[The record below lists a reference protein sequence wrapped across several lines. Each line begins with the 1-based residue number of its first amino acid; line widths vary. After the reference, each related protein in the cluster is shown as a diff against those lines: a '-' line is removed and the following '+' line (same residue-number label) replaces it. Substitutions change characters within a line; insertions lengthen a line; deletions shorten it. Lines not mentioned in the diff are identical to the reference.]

1 MDVNIRAVVLDILTE
16 IEKEGEFS
24 HITINNAL
32 LKYQYLDRTQRAFI
46 NRLSLGTI
54 ECRIEMDYILNQYS
68 KTPVNKMKPLI
79 RRIMRMAVYQ
89 IIYMENVPDS
99 AACNEAVKLAAK
111 RGFTGLKGFVNG
123 VLRNISR
130 NKDNITYPDKAKETK
145 KYLSVKYSMPEW
157 IIELWNTNM
166 SYEEIED
173 ILAGMKKDKKTY
185 IRCNTLKGG
194 TDYIKKILEE
204 EGVTV
209 TEVSGL
215 SYAYEISG
223 YDYLT
228 ALKSFNEG
236 LYQIQDISSMMA
248 GEYVKPSTDS
258 LIVDVCAAPGGKSI
272 NAALKLAEAAYDNKD
287 ISSMTA
293 GYMTGFKAGDTVI
306 DVCAAPGGKSVN
318 AAISVG
324 TDGKVYSRDVS
335 DYKASLI
342 DDNVARLGIPYID
355 VEVHNALE
363 FDEELEG
370 KADIVI
376 ADLPCSGL
384 GIMGRKPDI
393 RYNIT
398 KEKIDD
404 IISLQRDILK
414 VVSRYVKTGGT
425 LVYSTCTINRAE
437 NEDNADWICNTLGFS
452 KDGEYRQMLPSAK
465 ADNDG
470 FFVAGLIKK

>member
-194 TDYIKKILEE
+194 TDYIKK
-204 EGVTV
+204 
-209 TEVSGL
+209 
-215 SYAYEISG
+215 
-223 YDYLT
+223 YL
-228 ALKSFNEG
+228 K
-236 LYQIQDISSMMA
+236 
-248 GEYVKPSTDS
+248 K
-258 LIVDVCAAPGGKSI
+258 
-272 NAALKLAEAAYDNKD
+272 
-287 ISSMTA
+287 
-293 GYMTGFKAGDTVI
+293 
-306 DVCAAPGGKSVN
+306 
-318 AAISVG
+318 
-324 TDGKVYSRDVS
+324 
-335 DYKASLI
+335 
-342 DDNVARLGIPYID
+342 
-355 VEVHNALE
+355 
-363 FDEELEG
+363 
-370 KADIVI
+370 
-376 ADLPCSGL
+376 
-384 GIMGRKPDI
+384 
-393 RYNIT
+393 
-398 KEKIDD
+398 
-404 IISLQRDILK
+404 
-414 VVSRYVKTGGT
+414 
-425 LVYSTCTINRAE
+425 RA
-437 NEDNADWICNTLGFS
+437 
-452 KDGEYRQMLPSAK
+452 
-465 ADNDG
+465 
-470 FFVAGLIKK
+470 

>member
-16 IEKEGEFS
+16 IEKEEEFS

-287 ISSMTA
+287 IPESGISKEVLK
-293 GYMTGFKAGDTVI
+293 GITGRVI
-306 DVCAAPGGKSVN
+306 A
-318 AAISVG
+318 
-324 TDGKVYSRDVS
+324 RDVS

>member
-185 IRCNTLKGG
+185 IRCNTLKGS

-287 ISSMTA
+287 IPESGISKEVLK
-293 GYMTGFKAGDTVI
+293 GITGMVI
-306 DVCAAPGGKSVN
+306 A
-318 AAISVG
+318 
-324 TDGKVYSRDVS
+324 RDVS

-355 VEVHNALE
+355 VDVHNALE

>member
-185 IRCNTLKGG
+185 IRCNTLKGS

-287 ISSMTA
+287 IPESGISKEVLK
-293 GYMTGFKAGDTVI
+293 GITGRVI
-306 DVCAAPGGKSVN
+306 A
-318 AAISVG
+318 
-324 TDGKVYSRDVS
+324 RDVS

-355 VEVHNALE
+355 VDVHNALE

-384 GIMGRKPDI
+384 GVMGRKPDI

>member
-16 IEKEGEFS
+16 IEKEGEVS

-185 IRCNTLKGG
+185 IRCNTLKGS

-287 ISSMTA
+287 ITESGISKEVLK
-293 GYMTGFKAGDTVI
+293 GITGRVI
-306 DVCAAPGGKSVN
+306 A
-318 AAISVG
+318 
-324 TDGKVYSRDVS
+324 RDVS

-470 FFVAGLIKK
+470 FFVACLIKK

>member
-1 MDVNIRAVVLDILTE
+1 MDVNIRAVVLDLLTE

-287 ISSMTA
+287 IPESGISKEVLK
-293 GYMTGFKAGDTVI
+293 GITGRVI
-306 DVCAAPGGKSVN
+306 A
-318 AAISVG
+318 
-324 TDGKVYSRDVS
+324 RDVS

>member
-185 IRCNTLKGG
+185 IRCNTLTGS

-287 ISSMTA
+287 IPESGISKEVLK
-293 GYMTGFKAGDTVI
+293 GITGRVI
-306 DVCAAPGGKSVN
+306 A
-318 AAISVG
+318 
-324 TDGKVYSRDVS
+324 RDVS

-355 VEVHNALE
+355 VDVHNALE

>member
-46 NRLSLGTI
+46 NRFSLGTI

-185 IRCNTLKGG
+185 IRCNTLKGS

-287 ISSMTA
+287 IPESGISKEVLK
-293 GYMTGFKAGDTVI
+293 GITGRVI
-306 DVCAAPGGKSVN
+306 A
-318 AAISVG
+318 
-324 TDGKVYSRDVS
+324 RDVS

>member
-68 KTPVNKMKPLI
+68 KTPVNRMKPLI

-185 IRCNTLKGG
+185 IRCNTLKGS

-248 GEYVKPSTDS
+248 GECVKPSTDS

-287 ISSMTA
+287 IPESGISKEVLK
-293 GYMTGFKAGDTVI
+293 GITGRVI
-306 DVCAAPGGKSVN
+306 A
-318 AAISVG
+318 
-324 TDGKVYSRDVS
+324 RDVS

>member
-209 TEVSGL
+209 TEASGL

-287 ISSMTA
+287 IPESGISKEVLK
-293 GYMTGFKAGDTVI
+293 GITGRVI
-306 DVCAAPGGKSVN
+306 A
-318 AAISVG
+318 
-324 TDGKVYSRDVS
+324 RDVS

-398 KEKIDD
+398 KEKVDD

>member
-157 IIELWNTNM
+157 IIELWNTNI

-185 IRCNTLKGG
+185 IRCNTLKGS

-258 LIVDVCAAPGGKSI
+258 FIVDVCAAPGGKSI

-287 ISSMTA
+287 IPESGISKEVLK
-293 GYMTGFKAGDTVI
+293 GITGRGIA
-306 DVCAAPGGKSVN
+306 
-318 AAISVG
+318 
-324 TDGKVYSRDVS
+324 RDVS

>member
-185 IRCNTLKGG
+185 IRCNTLKGS

-209 TEVSGL
+209 TEVSEL

-287 ISSMTA
+287 IPESGISKEVLK
-293 GYMTGFKAGDTVI
+293 GITGRVI
-306 DVCAAPGGKSVN
+306 A
-318 AAISVG
+318 
-324 TDGKVYSRDVS
+324 RDVS

-355 VEVHNALE
+355 VDVHNALE

>member
-68 KTPVNKMKPLI
+68 KTPVNRMKPLI

-185 IRCNTLKGG
+185 IRCNTLKGS

-287 ISSMTA
+287 IPESGISKEVLK
-293 GYMTGFKAGDTVI
+293 GITGRVI
-306 DVCAAPGGKSVN
+306 A
-318 AAISVG
+318 
-324 TDGKVYSRDVS
+324 RDVS

-452 KDGEYRQMLPSAK
+452 KDGEYRQILPSAK

>member
-68 KTPVNKMKPLI
+68 KTPVNRMKPLI

-130 NKDNITYPDKAKETK
+130 NKDNITYPDKANETK

-185 IRCNTLKGG
+185 IRCNTLKGS

-248 GEYVKPSTDS
+248 GEYVKLSTDS

-287 ISSMTA
+287 IPESGISKEVLK
-293 GYMTGFKAGDTVI
+293 GITGRVI
-306 DVCAAPGGKSVN
+306 A
-318 AAISVG
+318 
-324 TDGKVYSRDVS
+324 RDVS

>member
-68 KTPVNKMKPLI
+68 KTPVNRMKPLI

-111 RGFTGLKGFVNG
+111 RGCTGLKGFVNG

-157 IIELWNTNM
+157 IIELWNTKM

-185 IRCNTLKGG
+185 IRCNTLKGS

-287 ISSMTA
+287 IPESGISKEVLK
-293 GYMTGFKAGDTVI
+293 GITGRVI
-306 DVCAAPGGKSVN
+306 A
-318 AAISVG
+318 
-324 TDGKVYSRDVS
+324 RDVS

>member
-68 KTPVNKMKPLI
+68 KTPVNRMKPLI

-130 NKDNITYPDKAKETK
+130 NKDNITYPDKANETK

-185 IRCNTLKGG
+185 IRCNTLKGS

-287 ISSMTA
+287 IPESGISKEVLK
-293 GYMTGFKAGDTVI
+293 GITGRVI
-306 DVCAAPGGKSVN
+306 A
-318 AAISVG
+318 
-324 TDGKVYSRDVS
+324 RDVS

-470 FFVAGLIKK
+470 FFVAGFIKK

>member
-130 NKDNITYPDKAKETK
+130 NKDNITYTDKAKETK

-185 IRCNTLKGG
+185 IRCNTLKGS

-236 LYQIQDISSMMA
+236 MYQIQDISSMMA

-287 ISSMTA
+287 IPESGISKEVLK
-293 GYMTGFKAGDTVI
+293 GITGRVI
-306 DVCAAPGGKSVN
+306 A
-318 AAISVG
+318 
-324 TDGKVYSRDVS
+324 RDVS

>member
-1 MDVNIRAVVLDILTE
+1 
-16 IEKEGEFS
+16 
-24 HITINNAL
+24 
-32 LKYQYLDRTQRAFI
+32 
-46 NRLSLGTI
+46 
-54 ECRIEMDYILNQYS
+54 MDYILNQYS
-68 KTPVNKMKPLI
+68 KTPVNRMKPLI

-130 NKDNITYPDKAKETK
+130 NKDNITYPDKANETK

-185 IRCNTLKGG
+185 IRCNTLKGS

-287 ISSMTA
+287 IPESGISKEVLK
-293 GYMTGFKAGDTVI
+293 GITGRVI
-306 DVCAAPGGKSVN
+306 A
-318 AAISVG
+318 
-324 TDGKVYSRDVS
+324 RDVS

>member
-68 KTPVNKMKPLI
+68 KTPVNRMKPLI

-130 NKDNITYPDKAKETK
+130 NKDNITYPDKANETK

-185 IRCNTLKGG
+185 IRCNTLKGS

-287 ISSMTA
+287 IPESGISKEVLK
-293 GYMTGFKAGDTVI
+293 GITGRVI
-306 DVCAAPGGKSVN
+306 A
-318 AAISVG
+318 
-324 TDGKVYSRDVS
+324 RDVS

-355 VEVHNALE
+355 VDVHNALE

>member
-287 ISSMTA
+287 IPESGISKEVLK
-293 GYMTGFKAGDTVI
+293 GITGRVI
-306 DVCAAPGGKSVN
+306 A
-318 AAISVG
+318 
-324 TDGKVYSRDVS
+324 RDVS

-452 KDGEYRQMLPSAK
+452 NDGEYRQMLPSAK

>member
-68 KTPVNKMKPLI
+68 KTPVNRMKPLI

-157 IIELWNTNM
+157 IIELWNTKM

-185 IRCNTLKGG
+185 IRCNTLKGS

-287 ISSMTA
+287 IPESGISKEVLK
-293 GYMTGFKAGDTVI
+293 GITGRVI
-306 DVCAAPGGKSVN
+306 A
-318 AAISVG
+318 
-324 TDGKVYSRDVS
+324 RDVS

>member
-173 ILAGMKKDKKTY
+173 ILAGMRKDKKTY
-185 IRCNTLKGG
+185 IRCNTLKGS

-287 ISSMTA
+287 IPESGISKEVLK
-293 GYMTGFKAGDTVI
+293 GITGRVI
-306 DVCAAPGGKSVN
+306 A
-318 AAISVG
+318 
-324 TDGKVYSRDVS
+324 RDVS

-398 KEKIDD
+398 KEKKDD

>member
-185 IRCNTLKGG
+185 IRCNTLKGS

-236 LYQIQDISSMMA
+236 LYQIQDISSIMA

-287 ISSMTA
+287 IPESGISKEVLK
-293 GYMTGFKAGDTVI
+293 GITGRVI
-306 DVCAAPGGKSVN
+306 A
-318 AAISVG
+318 
-324 TDGKVYSRDVS
+324 RDVS

>member
-185 IRCNTLKGG
+185 IRCNTLKGS

-204 EGVTV
+204 EGVTI

-287 ISSMTA
+287 IPESGISKEVLK
-293 GYMTGFKAGDTVI
+293 GITGMVI
-306 DVCAAPGGKSVN
+306 A
-318 AAISVG
+318 
-324 TDGKVYSRDVS
+324 RDVS

>member
-185 IRCNTLKGG
+185 IRCNTLKGS

-287 ISSMTA
+287 IPESGISKEVFK
-293 GYMTGFKAGDTVI
+293 GITGRVI
-306 DVCAAPGGKSVN
+306 A
-318 AAISVG
+318 
-324 TDGKVYSRDVS
+324 RDVS

>member
-185 IRCNTLKGG
+185 IRCNTLKGS

-223 YDYLT
+223 YDYLA

-236 LYQIQDISSMMA
+236 MYQIQDISSMMA

-287 ISSMTA
+287 IPESGISKEVLK
-293 GYMTGFKAGDTVI
+293 GITGRVI
-306 DVCAAPGGKSVN
+306 A
-318 AAISVG
+318 
-324 TDGKVYSRDVS
+324 RDVS

>member
-68 KTPVNKMKPLI
+68 KTPVNRMKPLI

-130 NKDNITYPDKAKETK
+130 NKDNITYPDKANETK

-185 IRCNTLKGG
+185 IRCNTLKGS

-287 ISSMTA
+287 IPESGISKEVLK
-293 GYMTGFKAGDTVI
+293 GITGRVI
-306 DVCAAPGGKSVN
+306 A
-318 AAISVG
+318 
-324 TDGKVYSRDVS
+324 RDVS

-437 NEDNADWICNTLGFS
+437 NEDNADWICKESGFT
-452 KDGEYRQMLPSAK
+452 KDGEYHQLLPANNSGM
-465 ADNDG
+465 DG
-470 FFVAGLIKK
+470 FFVARLIKS

>member
-46 NRLSLGTI
+46 NMLSLGTI

-185 IRCNTLKGG
+185 IRCNTLKGS

-287 ISSMTA
+287 IPESGISKEVLK
-293 GYMTGFKAGDTVI
+293 GITGRVI
-306 DVCAAPGGKSVN
+306 A
-318 AAISVG
+318 
-324 TDGKVYSRDVS
+324 RDVS

-355 VEVHNALE
+355 VDVHNALE

>member
-185 IRCNTLKGG
+185 IRCNTLKGS

-287 ISSMTA
+287 IPESGISKEVLK
-293 GYMTGFKAGDTVI
+293 GITGRVI
-306 DVCAAPGGKSVN
+306 A
-318 AAISVG
+318 
-324 TDGKVYSRDVS
+324 RDVS

-363 FDEELEG
+363 FDEGLEG

>member
-185 IRCNTLKGG
+185 IRCNTLKGS

-258 LIVDVCAAPGGKSI
+258 FIVDVCAAPGGKSI

-287 ISSMTA
+287 IPESGISKEVLK
-293 GYMTGFKAGDTVI
+293 GITGRGIA
-306 DVCAAPGGKSVN
+306 
-318 AAISVG
+318 
-324 TDGKVYSRDVS
+324 RDVS

-437 NEDNADWICNTLGFS
+437 NEDNADWISNTLGFS

>member
-68 KTPVNKMKPLI
+68 KTPVNRMKPLI

-157 IIELWNTNM
+157 IIELWNTKM

-185 IRCNTLKGG
+185 IRCNTLKGS

-258 LIVDVCAAPGGKSI
+258 LTVDVCAAPGGKSI

-287 ISSMTA
+287 IPESGISKEVLK
-293 GYMTGFKAGDTVI
+293 GITGRVI
-306 DVCAAPGGKSVN
+306 A
-318 AAISVG
+318 
-324 TDGKVYSRDVS
+324 RDVS